1 MRVGGLLILVFAVTA
16 CSKTDTPAA
25 DTSGATATA
34 TAPANDDA
42 VKDAIGKIRSDWMA
56 AANRKDSGAVAAYY
70 ADDATLVGTETPF
83 AEGRSAIQSAFANS
97 FPVSRVE
104 SIDSKE
110 LVVSGDVAYDYGT
123 FRQLVSMPNAQP
135 QTINGHYL
143 VTLKRQGD
151 GTWKITRHVST
162 TPPARP

>member
-1 MRVGGLLILVFAVTA
+1 MTLDEPLALLTRENPVHE
-16 CSKTDTPAA
+16 
-25 DTSGATATA
+25 
-34 TAPANDDA
+34 DDLP
-42 VKDAIGKIRSDWMA
+42 GPESA
-56 AANRKDSGAVAAYY
+56 AALRQRIQL
-70 ADDATLVGTETPF
+70 DDATFVGTESPL
-83 AEGRSAIQSAFANS
+83 AEGRSAIPSAFAQS
-97 FPVSRVE
+97 FPVSNIE

-123 FRQLVSMPNAQP
+123 FRQVVTMPNAKP

-162 TPPARP
+162 TPPAKP

>member
-1 MRVGGLLILVFAVTA
+1 MRFGGLLVLVFTVAA
-16 CSKTDTPAA
+16 CSKADTPAA

-42 VKDAIGKIRSDWMA
+42 ARDAIGKIRSDWQA
-56 AANRKDSGAVAAYY
+56 AANRKDSAAVAAYY
-70 ADDATLVGTETPF
+70 ADDATFVGTESPL
-83 AEGRSAIQSAFANS
+83 AEGRSAIQSAFAQS
-97 FPVSRVE
+97 FPVSNIE

-123 FRQLVSMPNAQP
+123 FRQVVTMPNAKP

-162 TPPARP
+162 TPPAKP